1 MSTLENHH
9 SLIRTRTVS
18 RSISFTPTD
27 DEQSPTHKQTLSVYL
42 SLSLNLHLG
51 VHLHISFK

>member
-42 SLSLNLHLG
+42 SLSQSSLG
-51 VHLHISFK
+51 CALAYLI